1 MQHEESP
8 FVSRFTM
15 EIVAASATLVF
26 GLIVIA
32 GGIEYEHGWDASGPK
47 PGYFPFYIG
56 ILIVIG
62 SIGVLAQTLL
72 GRAQMTAP
80 FVTVIRARR
89 VAAFVLPVVG
99 FVVLANLLGLYAAMA
114 IYLCA
119 VMVLQGG
126 YRLWVAVLTSA
137 AMTVFFFFVFERWFR
152 VQLLKGPIEAWFG
165 IY

>member
-1 MQHEESP
+1 MQHEGP
-8 FVSRFTM
+8 AFVSRFTM
-15 EIVAASATLVF
+15 EIVTAAVTLVF

-62 SIGVLAQTLL
+62 SVGVLAQAFL
-72 GRAQMTAP
+72 GRARMSEA
-80 FVTVIRARR
+80 FVTAVRARR
-89 VAAFVLPVVG
+89 VAAFVLPVIG
-99 FVVLANLLGLYAAMA
+99 FVVLANVMGLYVAMA
-114 IYLCA
+114 VYLCA
-119 VMVLQGG
+119 VMVLQGD
-126 YRLWVAVLTSA
+126 YRLSVALLTA
-137 AMTVFFFFVFERWFR
+137 ITTTVFFFFVFERWFK

>member
-1 MQHEESP
+1 MRHDEQT

-32 GGIEYEHGWDASGPK
+32 GGIEYEHGWDSSGPK

-56 ILIVIG
+56 ILIAIG

-72 GRAQMTAP
+72 GRARMTEP
-80 FVTVIRARR
+80 FVTVTRARR

-99 FVVLANLLGLYAAMA
+99 FVVLAHWLGLYVAMA
-114 IYLCA
+114 VYLCA
-119 VMVLQGG
+119 VMVLQGD

-137 AMTVFFFFVFERWFR
+137 GMTVFFFFVFERWFR
-152 VQLLKGPIEAWFG
+152 VQLLKGPVEAWFG